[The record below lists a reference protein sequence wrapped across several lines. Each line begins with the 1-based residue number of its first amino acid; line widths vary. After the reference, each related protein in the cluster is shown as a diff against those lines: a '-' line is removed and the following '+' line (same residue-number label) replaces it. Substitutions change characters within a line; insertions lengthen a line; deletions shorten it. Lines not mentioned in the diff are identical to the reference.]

1 MADQGGKRSGAR
13 AASARRKAPG
23 TTGRVTPK
31 GTTPK
36 AGPGKGASGTGA
48 PARAATTGGAAG
60 SPTGRVAPASGRYTP
75 PVVRTQKVS
84 PRWVPALMFA
94 LLGLGVL
101 TIILNYLGV
110 LPGSSDNRYLLAG
123 LAAITGGF
131 ITATQ
136 YR

>member
-36 AGPGKGASGTGA
+36 GTPGRGTPARGTTTGATGAS
-48 PARAATTGGAAG
+48 P
-60 SPTGRVAPASGRYTP
+60 SGRVAPASGRYTP

-101 TIILNYLGV
+101 VIILNYLDV
-110 LPGSSDNRYLLAG
+110 LPGGSDNRYLLGG
-123 LAAITGGF
+123 LAAITAGF
-131 ITATQ
+131 VTATQ